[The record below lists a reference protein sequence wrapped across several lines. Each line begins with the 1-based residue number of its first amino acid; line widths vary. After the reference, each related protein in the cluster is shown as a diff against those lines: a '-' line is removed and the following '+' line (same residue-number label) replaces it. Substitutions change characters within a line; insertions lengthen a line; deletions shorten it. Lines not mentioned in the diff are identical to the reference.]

1 MKTVLAIRHVDFEDL
16 GSFGPVLAGL
26 GYQISYLEAGF
37 DDLRQ
42 IDALKPDLL
51 VLLGGPV
58 GVYEDDAYPW
68 IRDELALAERRLA
81 ADRPLLGLCL
91 GSQMMARAL
100 GARVYPGSGKE
111 IGWAPVTLTEVGRQ
125 SCVAHLAPELT
136 SVLHWHGD
144 TFDLPHGALRLA
156 STRRYEN
163 QAFSHGRAA
172 LAFQFH
178 PEAAARTLE
187 RWFIGHA
194 TEIAATP
201 EVSVPQLRA
210 DTQRHAALL
219 ERQGALCLTQWLAEL
234 A

>member
-1 MKTVLAIRHVDFEDL
+1 VLTALGCRVQYVEAGSDDL
-16 GSFGPVLAGL
+16 GG
-26 GYQISYLEAGF
+26 
-37 DDLRQ
+37 
-42 IDALKPDLL
+42 IDALEPDLM
-51 VLLGGPV
+51 VLLGGPI
-58 GVYEDDAYPW
+58 GVYEDEAYPW

-81 ADRPLLGLCL
+81 AERPLLGLCL

-100 GARVYPGSGKE
+100 GARVYPGTGKE
-111 IGWAPVTLTEVGRQ
+111 IGWAPITLTDAGRR
-125 SCVAHLAPELT
+125 SCAAHLAPELT

-144 TFDLPHGALRLA
+144 TFDLPRGASRLA

-163 QAFSHGRAA
+163 QAFSYGRAA

-194 TEIAATP
+194 CEIAAAP
-201 EVSVPQLRA
+201 DVSVAQLRA
-210 DTQRHAALL
+210 DTKRHAPAL
-219 ERQGALCLTQWLAEL
+219 ERQGVLCLKQWLSEL